1 VEVQSSLLAAMALL
15 LWIPFSVAI
24 FAFVKPHK
32 AVAFL
37 LVAAIMFLPELEF
50 FDVKLLPN
58 LNKKTVACAWVFIPA
73 LFWCSGKLKRASLGA
88 VPWLLF
94 GLMVIVD
101 VGRAVTN
108 QDPLVLGHNTIIAP
122 ILLHT
127 SLTFMMEDFL
137 LVFIPFYLGAA
148 LFNERDTLRDLMK
161 AFVVGGLVYLPLVVF
176 ELRASPQ
183 LHAWVYGYHQH
194 SWLQVLRDGAYRPMV
209 FMHHGLALAL
219 FLATTSLLGFG
230 LAQAREKLRG
240 LSVFPIAAVLAIVLA
255 LSHSLGALVF
265 LVALVPLV
273 WLTSPRMQ
281 LWVAVLL
288 GALVML
294 YPILRAYDWFPT
306 KMLVSWARSIS
317 EDRAGSIAFRFFNED
332 IALKRAFERPI
343 FGWGGFDRIFV
354 FNKQTGEEL
363 STLDG
368 AWLITYCA
376 SGLLG
381 FVSRFGLL
389 TYPIWRAY
397 RRVKRI
403 PHKSDQI
410 LVGALGL
417 TTAMVAL
424 DLLPNGMFTYFP
436 HLLAG
441 VLLGASREMSRRESA
456 PVPARASAPAPA
468 ARRVRQPV
476 AAREQRA

>member
-1 VEVQSSLLAAMALL
+1 VEVTSSLPAAVALL
-15 LWIPFSVAI
+15 LWIPFSVAV
-24 FAFVKPHK
+24 FAFAKPHK

-37 LVAAIMFLPELEF
+37 LVAAILFLPELEF

-73 LFWCSGKLKRASLGA
+73 LFWCTAKLKRASIGA

-94 GLMVIVD
+94 GLMAVVD
-101 VGRAVTN
+101 MGRAVTN
-108 QDPLVLGHNTIIAP
+108 QDPLVLGHNTIIP
-122 ILLHT
+122 PVLLHT
-127 SLTFMMEDFL
+127 GLTFMMEDFL
-137 LVFIPFYLGAA
+137 LVFVPFFLGAA

-161 AFVVGGLVYLPLVVF
+161 AFVVGGLAYLPLVVF

-230 LAQAREKLRG
+230 LARAREKLRG
-240 LSVFPIAAVLAIVLA
+240 FSVFPSAALLGVVLA

-281 LWVAVLL
+281 LRIAVLL
-288 GALVML
+288 AALVMF
-294 YPILRAYDWFPT
+294 YPMLRAYDLFPT
-306 KMLVSWARSIS
+306 KMLVNWARSIS

-332 IALKRAFERPI
+332 LALKRAFERPI

-354 FNKQTGEEL
+354 FDKATGEEI

-376 SGLLG
+376 SGVLG
-381 FVSRFGLL
+381 FFSRFGLL

-397 RRVKRI
+397 RRVRRV

-410 LVGALGL
+410 LLAALGL
-417 TTAMVAL
+417 TTAMVSL

-456 PVPARASAPAPA
+456 PLPARASEPAPA
-468 ARRVRQPV
+468 ARRVRPPV

>member
-1 VEVQSSLLAAMALL
+1 VDVASSLQAAMALL

-24 FAFVKPHK
+24 FAFLKPHR

-37 LVAAIMFLPELEF
+37 LVAAVLFLPELEF
-50 FDVKLLPN
+50 FQVKLLPD
-58 LNKKTVACAWVFIPA
+58 LNKKTVACAWVLIPA
-73 LFWCSGKLKRASLGA
+73 LFWCASKLRRATLGA
-88 VPWLLF
+88 MPWLLF
-94 GLMVIVD
+94 GLMAVVD

-108 QDPLVLGHNTIIAP
+108 QDPLMLGHNTVIPP

-137 LVFIPFYLGAA
+137 LVFVPFYLGAA

-161 AFVVGGLVYLPLVVF
+161 VFVIGGLAYLPLVVF

-209 FMHHGLALAL
+209 FMHHGLACAL
-219 FLATTSLLGFG
+219 FMATATLLGFG
-230 LAQAREKLRG
+230 LAKGRDKLG
-240 LSVFPIAAVLAIVLA
+240 GFSVFPIACALGIVLG

-265 LVALVPLV
+265 VVVLVPLIWV
-273 WLTSPRMQ
+273 ASPRMQ
-281 LWVAVLL
+281 LRAAVLL

-294 YPILRAYDWFPT
+294 YPMLRAYDLFPT
-306 KMLVSWARSIS
+306 KMIINWARSIS
-317 EDRAGSIAFRFFNED
+317 EDRAGSMAFRFFNED
-332 IALKRAFERPI
+332 QVLKRAFERPL

-354 FNKQTGEEL
+354 YNKQTGEEL

-368 AWLITYCA
+368 AWLITYSA
-376 SGLLG
+376 SGVLG
-381 FVSRFGLL
+381 FIGRFGLL
-389 TYPIWRAY
+389 TWPLWCAL

-403 PHKSDQI
+403 ASKSDQA
-410 LVGALGL
+410 LLAALGL
-417 TTAMVAL
+417 TTAMVAV

-441 VLLGASREMSRRESA
+441 VLLGASREMSRRQVA
-456 PVPARASAPAPA
+456 PIPARASAPAPA
-468 ARRVRQPV
+468 ARGVRPPV
-476 AAREQRA
+476 AARQQRV

>member
-1 VEVQSSLLAAMALL
+1 VEVASSLQAAMALL
-15 LWIPFSVAI
+15 LWIPFSVAA
-24 FAFVKPHK
+24 FAILKPHR

-37 LVAAIMFLPELEF
+37 LVAAVLFLPELEF
-50 FDVKLLPN
+50 FQVKLLPD

-73 LFWCSGKLKRASLGA
+73 LFWCASKLKRASLGA
-88 VPWLLF
+88 MPWLLF
-94 GLMVIVD
+94 GLMAVVD
-101 VGRAVTN
+101 VGRALTN
-108 QDPLVLGHNTIIAP
+108 QDALMLGHDTVIPP

-137 LVFIPFYLGAA
+137 LVFVPFYLGAA
-148 LFNERDTLRDLMK
+148 LFSERDTLRDLMK
-161 AFVVGGLVYLPLVVF
+161 VFVIGGLAYVPLVVF

-209 FMHHGLALAL
+209 FMHHGLACAL
-219 FLATTSLLGFG
+219 FMATATLLGFG
-230 LAQAREKLRG
+230 LAKGRDKLG
-240 LSVFPIAAVLAIVLA
+240 GFSLFPIATVLGIVLA

-265 LVALVPLV
+265 VVALVPLV
-273 WLTSPRMQ
+273 WVATPRMQ
-281 LWVAVLL
+281 LRVAVLL

-294 YPILRAYDWFPT
+294 YPVLRAYDWFPT
-306 KMLVSWARSIS
+306 KMLTNWARSIS

-332 IALKRAFERPI
+332 QVLKRAFERPI

-354 FNKQTGEEL
+354 YNKQTGEEV

-368 AWLITYCA
+368 AWLITYSA
-376 SGLLG
+376 SGVLG
-381 FVSRFGLL
+381 FMARFGLL
-389 TYPIWRAY
+389 TWPLWSAL

-403 PHKSDQI
+403 PSKSDQ
-410 LVGALGL
+410 ALLAAVGL
-417 TTAMVAL
+417 TTAMVSV

-441 VLLGASREMSRRESA
+441 VLLGASREMSRRQSA
-456 PVPARASAPAPA
+456 PIPARASVPAPA
-468 ARRVRQPV
+468 ARGVRPPV
-476 AAREQRA
+476 AARQQRV